1 METIEDIGITK
12 TKWIWYGTLFMFVV
26 AVIDSV
32 IIYVKDKHTESVQA
46 KYNNVV
52 CIDYTKPPEMTRP
65 GTFYSCQAQMLY
77 EVNKIPYTI
86 PVTQVDTTVPLKQ
99 GTEETVWYNPKNP
112 EDTGFGSK
120 NTAIVLGIVCFVFFF
135 IAAVSWYRY
144 NLALTTEMKVVEGA
158 VEAGRTGFVIASQ
171 AVNSILSGQ
180 NKFDVEE
187 AAGYRWQ
194 VFWMFVLG
202 IVALLF
208 GIAYARS

>member
-12 TKWIWYGTLFMFVV
+12 TKWIFYGTAFMFIV
-26 AVIDSV
+26 AVINSV

-46 KYNNVV
+46 KYNNIV
-52 CIDYTKPPEMTRP
+52 CQDYTKPPEMTRP
-65 GTFYSCQAQMLY
+65 GTFYACQGHMLY
-77 EVNKIPYTI
+77 EVENVPYTI
-86 PVTQVDTTVPLKQ
+86 PVSQSDITVPLKQ
-99 GTEETVWYNPKNP
+99 GTEETVWYNPQNP
-112 EDTGFGSK
+112 ADTGFGSK

-135 IAAVSWYRY
+135 IAAVSAYRY
-144 NLALTTEMKVVEGA
+144 HLALTTEMKVVEGA

-194 VFWMFVLG
+194 VFWMFVIG